1 MNNYNDKQYLKVKK
15 DYENI
20 FNNSYAKIIKNTRR
34 ASIEFDKIKANDILY
49 SRTQS
54 KASINKSRLRPESF

>member
-1 MNNYNDKQYLKVKK
+1 MNNYSNKQYLKVKK

-20 FNNSYAKIIKNTRR
+20 FNSSYAKRR

-54 KASINKSRLRPESF
+54 KASINKSRLRPESFS

>member
-1 MNNYNDKQYLKVKK
+1 MNNYSDKQYLKVKK

-20 FNNSYAKIIKNTRR
+20 FNSSYAKIR
-34 ASIEFDKIKANDILY
+34 AIIEFDKIKANDILY

-54 KASINKSRLRPESF
+54 KASINKSRLRPESFS